1 MLQSP
6 KSKGGGRLTGFRGRV
21 LQLRGPV
28 RLHGVPDL
36 PYQEQADVPTP
47 VMEAIVEG
55 TGEAA
60 GVRSTATPAEDP
72 PRRASL
78 TERVAAVPAP
88 CSATTST
95 ATATGGYLD
104 DGVVAVR
111 PQCGTG

>member
-1 MLQSP
+1 MAGTCHCVAMAGMVAQASI
-6 KSKGGGRLTGFRGRV
+6 
-21 LQLRGPV
+21 RGPPQ
-28 RLHGVPDL
+28 RCCNRPRAK
-36 PYQEQADVPTP
+36 QADVPTP